1 MARASGPGDLGGMPD
16 TTPPTSPEP
25 DPSEQPTTQAPT
37 PGADAPGADAPG
49 AGGSTGPR
57 RLLRSRDDRV
67 IGGVCSG
74 LAKYFNI
81 DPLIVRIAAV
91 ALLFAGG
98 ISAVAYLAALLLV
111 PDDDGT
117 GRPVPGKPGR
127 FGTIAGAVV
136 IVIGGVV
143 LLDGGF
149 GWSSGWLFGAAVP
162 TVIVVAVLAIAGQR
176 LLAGRGEHQP
186 AAARIAGAALILSGI
201 VLGTFVLAAGGAIAT
216 AAGGGTA
223 IAIVVVVLGVAM
235 VALSFQDGQA
245 RRARWLALPAL
256 ALAVPAGVV
265 AAAGVD
271 VHHGVGTRNYSPA
284 TIADVRP
291 DYRLGVGQ
299 LVVDLRNTQW
309 PKGDTINV
317 KVDVGSGHA
326 LVLVPTDV
334 CVQSRAKA
342 GLGYVGVL
350 GTDDGGADIDSQ
362 RGTIAR
368 SPGARRLVLDA
379 KMGIGAVEVRHFRD
393 SWDHGHHHLG
403 EDIGDTLARAGCA
416 GERV

>member
-16 TTPPTSPEP
+16 TTPPTSP
-25 DPSEQPTTQAPT
+25 DPSEQPTTQAP
-37 PGADAPGADAPG
+37 G
-49 AGGSTGPR
+49 AGGSGSGNARDDNPR

-74 LAKYFNI
+74 LARYFNI

-117 GRPVPGKPGR
+117 GNPVPGKPGR

-136 IVIGGVV
+136 IVIGGVA

-162 TVIVVAVLAIAGQR
+162 TVVVVAILAVAGQR
-176 LLAGRGEHQP
+176 LLANRGESQP

-201 VLGTFVLAAGGAIAT
+201 ALGVIVLALGGAVAT

-256 ALAVPAGVV
+256 ALAIPAGVV

-271 VHHGVGTRNYSPA
+271 VHHGVGTRNYAPA
-284 TIADVRP
+284 SIADVRP
-291 DYRLGVGQ
+291 GGYKLGVGQ
-299 LVVDLRNTQW
+299 LVVDLRDTQW
-309 PKGDTINV
+309 PKGDTINL
-317 KVDVGSGHA
+317 KMDVGTGHA

-334 CVQSRAKA
+334 CVQSHAKA

-350 GTDDGGADIDSQ
+350 GTDDGGADVDTQ
-362 RGTIAR
+362 RGTIDR

-379 KMGIGAVEVRHFRD
+379 KMGIGAVEVRHSRD
-393 SWDHGHHHLG
+393 GWDHGHHW
-403 EDIGDTLARAGCA
+403 EADRIGSALAAAGCA
-416 GERV
+416 GARA

>member
-37 PGADAPGADAPG
+37 PGGD
-49 AGGSTGPR
+49 SPR

-67 IGGVCSG
+67 LGGVCSG
-74 LAKYFNI
+74 LARYFNI

-117 GRPVPGKPGR
+117 GHPVAGKPGR
-127 FGTIAGAVV
+127 FSTIAGAAI
-136 IVIGGVV
+136 IVIGAAV

-149 GWSSGWLFGAAVP
+149 GWSSGWIFGAAVP
-162 TVIVVAVLAIAGQR
+162 TVIVVAILAVAGQR
-176 LLAGRGEHQP
+176 LLANRGENQP
-186 AAARIAGAALILSGI
+186 AAARIAGAALMLSGI
-201 VLGTFVLAAGGAIAT
+201 LIGLAVLAAGGAVAT
-216 AAGGGTA
+216 AAGGGTG

-256 ALAVPAGVV
+256 ALAIPAGVV

-284 TIADVRP
+284 AIADIRP

-299 LVVDLRNTQW
+299 LVVDLRDTQW
-309 PKGDTINV
+309 PKGDTINL
-317 KVDVGSGHA
+317 KMDVGTGHA
-326 LVLVPTDV
+326 LVLVPKDV
-334 CVQSRAKA
+334 CVQSHARA

-350 GTDDGGADIDSQ
+350 GTDDGGADVDTE
-362 RGTIAR
+362 RGTVDR
-368 SPGARRLVLDA
+368 SPGARRLVLNA
-379 KMGIGAVEVRHFRD
+379 KMGIGAIEVRHFRNG
-393 SWDHGHHHLG
+393 WDHGHHHLG
-403 EDIGDTLARAGCA
+403 EDISDTLANAGCA
-416 GERV
+416 GERL

>member
-25 DPSEQPTTQAPT
+25 DPAEQPTTQAPH
-37 PGADAPGADAPG
+37 ADAPRTDGP
-49 AGGSTGPR
+49 AGGSSSPR

-67 IGGVCSG
+67 VGGVCSG

-98 ISAVAYLAALLLV
+98 ISAVAYVAALLLV
-111 PDDDGT
+111 PDDDGS
-117 GRPVPGKPGR
+117 GRPIAGRPGR
-127 FGTIAGAVV
+127 FSTIAGAAI
-136 IVIGGVV
+136 IVIGAAV

-149 GWSSGWLFGAAVP
+149 GWSSGWIFGAAVP
-162 TVIVVAVLAIAGQR
+162 TLVVVAILAIAGQR
-176 LLAGRGEHQP
+176 LLANRGENQP

-201 VLGTFVLAAGGAIAT
+201 VLGVLVLAVGGAIAT
-216 AAGGGTA
+216 AAGGGTG

-265 AAAGVD
+265 TAAGVD
-271 VHHGVGTRNYSPA
+271 VHHGVGSRNYSPA

-291 DYRLGVGQ
+291 DYRLGVGE
-299 LVVDLRNTQW
+299 LVVDLRDTQW
-309 PKGDTINV
+309 PKGDTINL
-317 KVDVGSGHA
+317 KVDVGTGHA
-326 LVLVPTDV
+326 LVLVPNDV
-334 CVQSRAKA
+334 CVQSHAKT

-350 GTDDGGADIDSQ
+350 GTDDGGADVDTQ

-379 KMGIGAVEVRHFRD
+379 RMGIGAVEVRHNRD
-393 SWDHGHHHLG
+393 GWDHGHHRRLSD
-403 EDIGDTLARAGCA
+403 DIGATLASAGCA

>member
-16 TTPPTSPEP
+16 SSSP
-25 DPSEQPTTQAPT
+25 DPSEQPTTQAP
-37 PGADAPGADAPG
+37 APGAD
-49 AGGSTGPR
+49 GPR

-67 IGGVCSG
+67 IGGVCGG
-74 LAKYFNI
+74 LARYFNI
-81 DPLIVRIAAV
+81 DPLIVRIAFGV
-91 ALLFAGG
+91 LLFAGG
-98 ISAVAYLAALLLV
+98 LSLIAYLAALLLV

-117 GRPVPGKPGR
+117 GQAVPEKPGR
-127 FGTIAGAVV
+127 FATIAGVAI
-136 IVIGGVV
+136 IVIGGAV
-143 LLDGGF
+143 LVNDGF
-149 GWSSGWLFGAAVP
+149 GWTGGWLFGAAVP
-162 TVIVVAVLAIAGQR
+162 TTIVVAILAIAGQR
-176 LLAGRGEHQP
+176 LLANRGENQP
-186 AAARIAGAALILSGI
+186 AAARIAGAALLLSGI
-201 VLGTFVLAAGGAIAT
+201 LIGMLVLAAGGAIAT

-284 TIADVRP
+284 SIADVKP

-299 LVVDLRNTQW
+299 LVVDLRGTQW
-309 PKGDTINV
+309 PKGDTINL
-317 KVDVGSGHA
+317 KMDVGTGHA

-334 CVQSRAKA
+334 CVQSHAKA

-350 GTDDGGADIDSQ
+350 GTDDGGADVDTE
-362 RGTIAR
+362 RGTVDR
-368 SPGARRLVLDA
+368 SPGARRLVLNA
-379 KMGIGAVEVRHFRD
+379 KMGIGAIEVRHFRD
-393 SWDHGHHHLG
+393 GWDHGHHHIS
-403 EDIGDTLARAGCA
+403 EDINGRLADAGCA
-416 GERV
+416 GERL

>member
-1 MARASGPGDLGGMPD
+1 MARASAPGDLGGMSD
-16 TTPPTSPEP
+16 TTPPSSP
-25 DPSEQPTTQAPT
+25 PSSSPPPA
-37 PGADAPGADAPG
+37 
-49 AGGSTGPR
+49 PR

-117 GRPVPGKPGR
+117 GHPVPGKPGR
-127 FGTIAGAVV
+127 FGTIAGAVI
-136 IVIGGVV
+136 IVGGGVA
-143 LLDGGF
+143 LINGGF

-162 TVIVVAVLAIAGQR
+162 TLIVVAVLAVAGQR
-176 LLAGRGEHQP
+176 LLANRGENQP

-201 VLGTFVLAAGGAIAT
+201 VLGALVLAVGGAVAT

-223 IAIVVVVLGVAM
+223 IAIVVVVLGIAM

-256 ALAVPAGVV
+256 ALAIPAGVV

-271 VHHGVGTRNYSPA
+271 VHHGVGTRNYAPA
-284 TIADVRP
+284 SIADVRP
-291 DYRLGVGQ
+291 AGYQLGVGQ
-299 LVVDLRNTQW
+299 LVVDLRDTQW
-309 PKGDTINV
+309 PKGDTINL
-317 KVDVGSGHA
+317 KVDVGTGHA
-326 LVLVPTDV
+326 LVLVPEDV
-334 CVQSRAKA
+334 CVQSHART

-350 GTDDGGADIDSQ
+350 GTDDGGADIDTQ
-362 RGTIAR
+362 RGTVDR
-368 SPGARRLVLDA
+368 SPGMRRLVLNA

-403 EDIGDTLARAGCA
+403 EDISATLANAGCA